1 MSVKLTS
8 KNLHPIRYC
17 VMDNDNGPIAY
28 VYKEADAIK
37 IIVGLNHVHAI
48 DPVVELDEKG
58 FCRFAYEDMRQ
69 YPADGHL
76 PPMIMAQLALGFF
89 G

>member
-1 MSVKLTS
+1 MVTLNKD
-8 KNLHPIRYC
+8 NIHPIRYC
-17 VMDNDNGPIAY
+17 VMDNDNGPLAY
-28 VYKEADAIK
+28 VYDEK
-37 IIVGLNHVHAI
+37 IAI
-48 DPVVELDEKG
+48 DIVKGMNHIHGIDHEVELEQKG